1 MINLV
6 LATVLTAATALSVDQ
21 LRLPEP
27 PRVTCGIRTVS
38 VLFVGT
44 PGQPFSF
51 DGDDYVVPLA
61 GEIELIAGRRSK
73 MYRVA
78 DQKLPLETWPMDG
91 FGRRTVR
98 LPETERN
105 AQ

>member
-1 MINLV
+1 MLNLV
-6 LATVLTAATALSVDQ
+6 IATVLTAATTLSMDH

-38 VLFVGT
+38 VLFIGE
-44 PGQPFSF
+44 PGQPFAF
-51 DGDDYVVPLA
+51 DGDDYVVPLS

-73 MYRVA
+73 VYRIA
-78 DQKLPLETWPMDG
+78 DQKLPLETWPIDG

-98 LPETERN
+98 LPENERN